1 MMAEVFDIVTGK
13 IAFGD
18 AALMS
23 LTGIGL
29 VFLVLAFLAFFIFL
43 LGKIVGAVTKK
54 GKKKDKAP
62 EAPDTPAAPATAKR
76 SPVVLENISEK
87 DAALV
92 MAIVADNS
100 GIPLENLD
108 FKSIKLIEG

>member
-1 MMAEVFDIVTGK
+1 MTAVFDIVTGK
-13 IAFGD
+13 IEFGD

-43 LGKIVGAVTKK
+43 LGKIVGGIAKK
-54 GKKKDKAP
+54 GKKKEKAP
-62 EAPDTPAAPATAKR
+62 EAPAAPATAKR